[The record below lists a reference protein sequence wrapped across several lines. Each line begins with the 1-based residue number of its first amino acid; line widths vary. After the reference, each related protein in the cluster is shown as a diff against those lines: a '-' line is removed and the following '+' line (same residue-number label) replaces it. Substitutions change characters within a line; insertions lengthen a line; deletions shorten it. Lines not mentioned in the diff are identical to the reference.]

1 MRVCSGRLGRRART
15 EVSTRCVF
23 LQVVLAATA
32 LVRGRDGVRGARTR
46 ARCNLGFL
54 LCSLANPIL
63 SGVGLGL
70 KGLEQE
76 PWSPESFG
84 LLLGVMV
91 SSSLAWG
98 MTGT

>member
-1 MRVCSGRLGRRART
+1 MCSGRLGRRART

-23 LQVVLAATA
+23 LQGVLAVTA
-32 LVRGRDGVRGARTR
+32 LVGGRDGVRGARAR

-63 SGVGLGL
+63 SGVRLGSM
-70 KGLEQE
+70 GLEEE

-84 LLLGVMV
+84 FLLGVMAV
-91 SSSLAWG
+91 SSLAWG